1 MSREVA
7 AICAVKIRGKWP
19 DEWESNRDLMRGGG
33 LQIIGYIFLIRNSG
47 AMIHLPGLGDFVMA
61 NVGFNVATEL
71 VVQYDCREFNC
82 GEHASGSK
90 YIA

>member
-1 MSREVA
+1 VENN
-7 AICAVKIRGKWP
+7 W
-19 DEWESNRDLMRGGG
+19 
-33 LQIIGYIFLIRNSG
+33 IFYLIWNSG
-47 AMIHLPGLGDFVMA
+47 AMMYLPGLGDFMMA

-71 VVQYDCREFNC
+71 VVQYDCRVFYC